1 MRECAAP
8 PWTHDTL
15 PVPDPRRRAHDLLKL
30 RRLRAFDREPAW
42 VRDAFARA
50 PFVVVRRAEA
60 AAGFAAVGVRGAERA
75 QRFGTWADTADIESA
90 FAPEDLVHATPHRA
104 RAHLPAFAALSA
116 LRGAGCVAAFA
127 WGPAGSV
134 GFELATGVPAVSAA
148 SDLDL
153 LIRTGAPL
161 SRDDARALLTELTAH
176 AAHAGIHI
184 DAQLETPAGGVA
196 LSELAASKA
205 RVMARGARGP
215 RLVADPWADVRDSA

>member
-1 MRECAAP
+1 MRVCAAP
-8 PWTHDTL
+8 PWTQDTL

-90 FAPEDLVHATPHRA
+90 FAPEDLVHATPHCA
-104 RAHLPAFAALSA
+104 RAHLPAFAALTA
-116 LRGAGCVAAFA
+116 LRGARCIAAFA

-134 GFELATGVPAVSAA
+134 GFELATGVPAVRAA

-153 LIRTGAPL
+153 LIRAGTAL
-161 SRDDARALLTELTAH
+161 SRDDAYALLTELTAH
-176 AAHAGIHI
+176 AAHAGIRI
-184 DAQLETPAGGVA
+184 DVQLETPAGGVA
-196 LSELAASKA
+196 LSELAANKA
-205 RVMARGARGP
+205 RVMARGAQGP
-215 RLVADPWADVRDSA
+215 RLVADPWADVQDTA